1 MTLYQRKL
9 YTLLVRS
16 GLLTN
21 TSPYSDRI
29 PCLSNCGSNLSELE
43 EIRCMA
49 EEISKASDRVNFEN
63 LSRTTFNTAD
73 PVSVRHLISGQH
85 RTVENLPPLSDAI
98 IDRLNTVAGNDARKA
113 FWWLWRFY
121 PEYLAAQ
128 QSDALLYPADRLIP
142 DCPLHSYNSTV
153 SAIAGAIPQD
163 YAEEDADKHPYLLL
177 FTFSPV
183 QEFIKSS
190 RKFLDFW
197 AGSYLL
203 HYLSARLCWYIARV
217 YGPDA
222 VITPSLWSQEIIDA
236 LIAKQYPNF
245 QTDFAHFQQ
254 DGSNPASR
262 FQDRKSTSLSTAGF
276 PNVITAIVP
285 GKVAAQ
291 KLGSKLGK
299 HLNKQ
304 WQKIALKVRSEIR
317 ESVIDYLN
325 DESKQDKIEDL
336 LAELARSEGILD
348 SPDNPN
354 RHELEQWKKESSW
367 EWRKLWDA
375 QIDRTWEPYWTAVP
389 LGHPERTFSITGQEN
404 VRSGDRDR
412 IWIQDQETIAPSRND
427 QPTPTEAED
436 FAYTKLNI
444 GTWWANSQSRLGQ
457 AIQAVKNTRNWR
469 IPAAPGD
476 RSTISGQFSAVHP
489 QLRYGTHQPRG
500 ESVVRDLRE
509 GAGVSSGSMQLFWQ
523 LMALVYPGLFNGSEK
538 LNALEL
544 TKRMAWQY
552 GGVAKSLG
560 INLERLR
567 ITLEL
572 DAEDAKAIGG
582 RTITTSSDL
591 NYDRL
596 IRFPNLS
603 SIASARFVHDNLP
616 LARQYWREL
625 AQLIKTELPEY
636 REKFGAKTRGRAFNI
651 PQVDRFIN
659 PKGRDGQDYNGVMFS
674 SKWLAEDMG
683 LQKEHLTTLRGLV
696 KEAHTKCRFGDSSPA
711 DWWAIIVADGDGM
724 GKYVS
729 GSKLKRYQE
738 YLNLDVLN
746 SQPANFNELLETR
759 KRMGP
764 ATHVGLNRALLD
776 FSNRLV
782 PYLTEQRFCG
792 KVVYSGGDDVLAV
805 LPLADLPEYL
815 LSLRAAWCGDVDP
828 YTGEDPNIRFLA
840 DGGYWQ
846 PQAKA
851 GKLCG
856 LPNRPLFTMG
866 EGATM
871 SAGIVIA
878 HKSVPL
884 PTVLESLWSAEKDRA
899 KEMKRANLP
908 QRVCEELLI
917 LGLALR
923 ALAHHLIARVI
934 FAMLTNYQT
943 AIPPKD
949 GFCFRVIYGG
959 GNVLESS
966 MKGHLLSDWW
976 KFISYPNPDK
986 LAPVLYRLAEEL
998 PTHAALTESERLLTK
1013 AAKIIINSRDEPLPQ
1028 AVQDALRDW
1037 LNNWEDWA
1045 YRVDMNWQKL
1055 RKQKPEEPQPVGCSI
1070 QDLAKLLRFSAF
1082 WLDKMA
1088 QQNSWGQVR

>member
-1 MTLYQRKL
+1 MTLYQLKL
-9 YTLLVRS
+9 YTLLVES
-16 GLLTN
+16 GLLAN
-21 TSPYSDRI
+21 TSPDGERI
-29 PCLSNCGSNLSELE
+29 LCLSNCAFNLQELT
-43 EIRCMA
+43 EIRSRA
-49 EEISKASDRVNFEN
+49 SAISKASDRVNFEN
-63 LSRTTFNTAD
+63 LSRTTFNPAD
-73 PVSVRHLISGQH
+73 SVPVKHLISGQH
-85 RTVENLPPLSDAI
+85 RTVNNLPQLSNDI
-98 IDRLNTVAGNDARKA
+98 IDRLNEVAGNDAKKA

-121 PEYLAAQ
+121 PEYLAQ
-128 QSDALLYPADRLIP
+128 TRSDALLYPADRLIP
-142 DCPLHSYNSTV
+142 DCPLHSYHSTV

-245 QTDFAHFQQ
+245 QTDFAHFQ

-262 FQDRKSTSLSTAGF
+262 FQDRTSTSLSTAGF

-285 GKVAAQ
+285 GKVAAE
-291 KLGSKLGK
+291 KLGAKLGK

-304 WQKIALKVRSEIR
+304 WRKIALKVRSDIR
-317 ESVIDYLN
+317 HSVIDYLN
-325 DESKQDKIEDL
+325 DESKQDKIEEL
-336 LAELARSEGILD
+336 IVELARSEGILD

-367 EWRKLWDA
+367 EWRKLWEA

-404 VRSGDRDR
+404 VPFGDLDR

-436 FAYTKLNI
+436 FAYTELNI

-469 IPAAPGD
+469 IPAAPGE

-500 ESVVRDLRE
+500 ESAVRDLRE
-509 GAGVSSGSMQLFWQ
+509 GAGMSSGSMQLFWQ

-552 GGVAKSLG
+552 GGVAESLG
-560 INLERLR
+560 ISVEGDEIIRNRVVSLQ
-567 ITLEL
+567 L
-572 DAEDAKAIGG
+572 DEVDSRKIGYQVISVSAKDIY
-582 RTITTSSDL
+582 
-591 NYDRL
+591 YDRL

-603 SIASARFVHDNLP
+603 SIASARFVRDNLP
-616 LARQYWREL
+616 LARRYWREL
-625 AQLIKTELPEY
+625 ANLIQNQLLEPEYQENLRRSELTY
-636 REKFGAKTRGRAFNI
+636 REKFGAKTRGKAFNI

-659 PKGRDGQDYNGVMFS
+659 PDGQDGQDYNGVMFS

-683 LQKEHLTTLRGLV
+683 LEKEHLTTLRRLV
-696 KEAHTKCRFGDSSPA
+696 KEAHTKCGFGDSSPA

-724 GKYVS
+724 GKYVN
-729 GSKLKRYQE
+729 GSKLNPYKSYIYEQS
-738 YLNLDVLN
+738 LDRNNVL
-746 SQPANFNELLETR
+746 FNDMEFNREFNKLLETR

-776 FSNRLV
+776 FSNRIV

-815 LSLRAAWCGDVDP
+815 LSLRAAWCGGQDP
-828 YTGEDPNIRFLA
+828 YTEKDPKISFTA
-840 DGGYWQ
+840 KGGYWEPNPKNGTQ
-846 PQAKA
+846 N
-851 GKLCG
+851 GNFCG
-856 LPNRPLFTMG
+856 LQKRPLFTMG

-884 PTVLESLWSAEKDRA
+884 PTVLESLWSAEEDRA
-899 KEMKRANLP
+899 KEMQGATISHNEKI
-908 QRVCEELLI
+908 E
-917 LGLALR
+917 
-923 ALAHHLIARVI
+923 
-934 FAMLTNYQT
+934 
-943 AIPPKD
+943 PKD
-949 GFCFRVIYGG
+949 GLCFRVIYGG
-959 GNVLESS
+959 GNVLEAT
-966 MKGHLLSDWW
+966 MKGHLLSQWW
-976 KFISYPNPDK
+976 EFVSSENPNN

-998 PTHAALTESERLLTK
+998 PTHAALTESDRLLTK
-1013 AAKIIINSRDEPLPQ
+1013 AAKVIINSRDESLPQ
-1028 AVQDALRDW
+1028 PVQDALRDW

-1045 YRVDMNWQKL
+1045 YRVDMNWQQL

>member
-1 MTLYQRKL
+1 M
-9 YTLLVRS
+9 
-16 GLLTN
+16 
-21 TSPYSDRI
+21 
-29 PCLSNCGSNLSELE
+29 E
-43 EIRCMA
+43 EIRCRA

-63 LSRTTFNTAD
+63 LSQTTFNTAD

-85 RTVENLPPLSDAI
+85 RTVKNLPQLSDSI
-98 IDRLNTVAGNDARKA
+98 IDRLNAVAGNDARKA

-121 PEYLAAQ
+121 PQYLTQ
-128 QSDALLYPADRLIP
+128 QQPDALLYPADRLIP

-163 YAEEDADKHPYLLL
+163 YVEEDADKHPYLLL

-245 QTDFAHFQQ
+245 QTDFAHFQG
-254 DGSNPASR
+254 GSNPASR
-262 FQDRKSTSLSTAGF
+262 FQDRTSTSLSTAGF

-285 GKVAAQ
+285 GKVAAE
-291 KLGSKLGK
+291 KLGAKLGQ

-304 WQKIALKVRSEIR
+304 WRKIALKVRSDIR
-317 ESVIDYLN
+317 HSVIDYLN
-325 DESKQDKIEDL
+325 DESKQDKIEEL
-336 LAELARSEGILD
+336 IVELAISEGILD

-367 EWRKLWDA
+367 EWRKLWEA
-375 QIDRTWEPYWTAVP
+375 QIDCTWEPYWTAVP

-404 VRSGDRDR
+404 VPSGDRDR

-436 FAYTKLNI
+436 FAYTELNI

-469 IPAAPGD
+469 IPAAPGE

-489 QLRYGTHQPRG
+489 QLRYGTHQPRR
-500 ESVVRDLRE
+500 ESAVRDLRE
-509 GAGVSSGSMQLFWQ
+509 GAGMSSGSMQLFWQ

-560 INLERLR
+560 IKIEKLK
-567 ITLEL
+567 ITFEL
-572 DAEDAKAIGG
+572 DEEDTEAMGYQ
-582 RTITTSSDL
+582 TITTSTDI

-603 SIASARFVHDNLP
+603 SIASARFVRDNLS
-616 LARQYWREL
+616 LARRYWREI
-625 AQLIKTELPEY
+625 AKLIQTKLPKDTD
-636 REKFGAKTRGRAFNI
+636 KFGSKTRGKAFNI

-659 PKGRDGQDYNGVMFS
+659 PNNRDGQDYNGVMFS

-683 LQKEHLTTLRGLV
+683 LEKEHLTTLRGLV
-696 KEAHTKCRFGDSSPA
+696 KEAHKKCGFGDSSPA
-711 DWWAIIVADGDGM
+711 DWWTIIVADGDGM
-724 GKYVS
+724 GKYVN
-729 GSKLKRYQE
+729 GSKLKPYQE

-746 SQPANFNELLETR
+746 SQPAAKFNELLETR

-776 FSNRLV
+776 FSNRIV

-815 LSLRAAWCGDVDP
+815 LSLRAAWCGGQDP
-828 YTGEDPNIRFLA
+828 YTEKDPKISFTA
-840 DGGYWQ
+840 TGGYWEPNPKNDTQ
-846 PQAKA
+846 NSNF
-851 GKLCG
+851 CG
-856 LPNRPLFTMG
+856 LQNRPLFTMG

-884 PTVLESLWSAEKDRA
+884 PTVLESLWSAEKDCA
-899 KEMKRANLP
+899 KEMQGATISHNEKI
-908 QRVCEELLI
+908 E
-917 LGLALR
+917 
-923 ALAHHLIARVI
+923 
-934 FAMLTNYQT
+934 
-943 AIPPKD
+943 PKD
-949 GFCFRVIYGG
+949 GLCFRVIYGG
-959 GNVLESS
+959 GNVLEAT
-966 MKGHLLSDWW
+966 MKGHLLSQWW
-976 KFISYPNPDK
+976 EFVSSEEPNN

-998 PTHAALTESERLLTK
+998 PTHAALTESDRLLTK
-1013 AAKIIINSRDEPLPQ
+1013 AAKVIINSRDESLPQ
-1028 AVQDALRDW
+1028 PVQDALCDW

-1045 YRVDMNWQKL
+1045 YRVDMNWQQL